1 MIEEEERIYQ
11 VFTDAATG
19 LYDRRTMWAR
29 LAEEVSRARRYH
41 YPIAL
46 LLVTLNA
53 PDEGITSGYM
63 QRLAESLK
71 RFTRSSDI
79 LARYSEDTL
88 ALLLPCTDENGALRL
103 ARRIHQLA
111 TTLVPAG
118 EGPLPTLH
126 IGVTSASGDYGG
138 DKVALVEQVE
148 WALRKVRTQG
158 IRDHTVVVR
167 PTGDLPRWIEA
178 TP

>member
-1 MIEEEERIYQ
+1 MEQERTYQ

-41 YPIAL
+41 YCLSLI
-46 LLVTLNA
+46 LVTFDFRQGDVQA
-53 PDEGITSGYM
+53 EYI
-63 QRLAESLK
+63 QRLAEGLK

-88 ALLLPCTDENGALRL
+88 ALLLPCTDEDGALRL
-103 ARRIHQLA
+103 AQRIRQLA
-111 TTLVPAG
+111 TVMLPPAEKG
-118 EGPLPTLH
+118 AEAPAVH
-126 IGVTSASGDYGG
+126 IGVTSTSGDYSG
-138 DKVALVEQVE
+138 DKIALVEQVE
-148 WALRKVRTQG
+148 WALRQARSQG
-158 IRDHTVVVR
+158 PHDRTVVVR
-167 PTGDLPRWIEA
+167 ATGGSSGWTEA